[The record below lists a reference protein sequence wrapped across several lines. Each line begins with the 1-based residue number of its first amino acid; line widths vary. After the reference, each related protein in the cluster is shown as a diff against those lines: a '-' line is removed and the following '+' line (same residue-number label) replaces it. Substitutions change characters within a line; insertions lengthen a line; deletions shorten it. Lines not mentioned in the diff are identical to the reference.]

1 MTPTTIGSWFQA
13 EKSSSNF
20 LLPWVQEHHC
30 LFIDTTTREL
40 HCVYGL
46 WICSLHFLKLRRF
59 CLHYLNL
66 WFAPCT
72 LALWSS
78 AYMLHAACN
87 LPGIDALL
95 RGSMWIALSLEHWS
109 FGALVV
115 CSLWTTTT
123 GGCPH
128 SHASKIALQPSCGLH
143 CLVVWSFACRA
154 L

>member
-1 MTPTTIGSWFQA
+1 
-13 EKSSSNF
+13 
-20 LLPWVQEHHC
+20 
-30 LFIDTTTREL
+30 
-40 HCVYGL
+40 
-46 WICSLHFLKLRRF
+46 
-59 CLHYLNL
+59 
-66 WFAPCT
+66 
-72 LALWSS
+72 
-78 AYMLHAACN
+78 MLHAACN